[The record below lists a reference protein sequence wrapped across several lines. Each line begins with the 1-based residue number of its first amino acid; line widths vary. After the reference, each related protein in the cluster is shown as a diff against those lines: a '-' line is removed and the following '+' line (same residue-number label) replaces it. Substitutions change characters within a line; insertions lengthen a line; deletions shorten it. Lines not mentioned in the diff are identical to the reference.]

1 MNDAERERL
10 YRDRPTKPPDRPKE
24 EIARLGDEIYERD
37 IRRQVEADYDGEV
50 VAIDVVSG
58 KWSIGGDMGRR
69 SSACGRCTPRP
80 TRCGACGLAAGRCI
94 TSGGVPCGAPSD

>member
-58 KWSIGGDMGRR
+58 KWSIGGDMGTAVERLWTLHPPAYEVWCVRVGRR
-69 SSACGRCTPRP
+69 ALHHFGGRPLRSAK
-80 TRCGACGLAAGRCI
+80 
-94 TSGGVPCGAPSD
+94 